1 MRINPIFVMS
11 KGNNNN
17 LKLKTM
23 TKEEVYK
30 LATVENQI
38 INDNGNRIE
47 FANGDVYAKQSITNL
62 YRKVKVYF

>member
-1 MRINPIFVMS
+1 
-11 KGNNNN
+11 
-17 LKLKTM
+17 M

-30 LATVENQI
+30 LATVENPI

-47 FANGDVYAKQSITNL
+47 FANGEVYAKQSISNL